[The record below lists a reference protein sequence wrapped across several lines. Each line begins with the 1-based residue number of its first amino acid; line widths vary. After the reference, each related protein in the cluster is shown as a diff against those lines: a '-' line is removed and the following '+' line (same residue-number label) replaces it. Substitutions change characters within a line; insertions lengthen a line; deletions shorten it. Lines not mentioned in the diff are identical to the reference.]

1 MRRDDNELFDL
12 MKAELFTAVVGDVL
26 DTMGLTH
33 QFLSPQF
40 KPLQDDMVIAG
51 RAMPVL
57 NADYFGAA
65 NPGQTE
71 LSTKPFG
78 LTFRALDDLK
88 PNEVYIATGG
98 SRRYAMWG
106 ELMSTRA
113 IHLKANG
120 AILDG
125 YSRDTRGILR
135 LNYPTF
141 SHGRYAQD
149 AGARSKVVDFRVPV
163 EISGVP
169 VTPGDIIFADLDG
182 VLIIPQ
188 AAAEEAI
195 NKALEKVRTENL
207 VRKAIEE
214 GMSTVEAFEKF
225 GVM

>member
-1 MRRDDNELFDL
+1 MWENDNDLFQL

-26 DTMGLTH
+26 DTLNLTH
-33 QFLSPQF
+33 QFLSPEF
-40 KPLQDDMVIAG
+40 KPLHDDMVIAG

-57 NADYFGAA
+57 NADYFGAETG
-65 NPGQTE
+65 GQTE
-71 LSTKPFG
+71 LSDKPFG

-88 PNEVYIATGG
+88 QNEVYVATGG

-113 IHLKANG
+113 IHLKAAG
-120 AILDG
+120 AVLDG

-149 AGARSKVVDFRVPV
+149 AGARSKVVDFRVTV
-163 EISGVP
+163 EVSGVT
-169 VTPGDIIFADLDG
+169 VKPGDIVFADIDG
-182 VLIIPQ
+182 VLIIPREVE
-188 AAAEEAI
+188 EEAI

-207 VRKAIEE
+207 VRKAIED
-214 GMSTVEAFEKF
+214 GMSTVEAFNKF

>member
-1 MRRDDNELFDL
+1 MWKDDNELFEL
-12 MKAELFTAVVGDVL
+12 MKKELFTAVVGDVL
-26 DTMGLTH
+26 DTMGLVH
-33 QFLSPQF
+33 QFLSPKF
-40 KPLQDDMVIAG
+40 KPLQDDMIVLG

-57 NADYFGAA
+57 NADYFGAV
-65 NPGQTE
+65 NDGQTE
-71 LSTKPFG
+71 LSSKPFG

-88 PNEVYIATGG
+88 ANEVYIATGG

-113 IHLKANG
+113 MHLNAAG

-135 LNYPTF
+135 LNFPTF

-163 EISGVP
+163 EIDGIR
-169 VTPGDIIFADLDG
+169 VTPGDIVFADLDG

-188 AAAEEAI
+188 VAEEEAI
-195 NKALEKVRTENL
+195 NKALEKARTENL

-214 GMSTVEAFEKF
+214 GMSTVDAFDQF

>member
-1 MRRDDNELFDL
+1 MWQSDSELFAL

-26 DTMGLTH
+26 DVMGLTH
-33 QFLSPQF
+33 QFLAPEI
-40 KPLQDDMVIAG
+40 KPLRDDMVIAG

-57 NADYFGAA
+57 NADFFGAS
-65 NPGQTE
+65 NLGQTD
-71 LSTKPFG
+71 LSSKPFG

-88 PNEVYIATGG
+88 LHEVYVATGG

-113 IHLKANG
+113 IHLKAAG
-120 AILDG
+120 AVLDG
-125 YSRDTRGILR
+125 YSRDTSGILR
-135 LNYPTF
+135 LNFPTF

-163 EISGVP
+163 EVNGVR
-169 VTPGDIIFADLDG
+169 VAPGDIVFADLDG

-188 AAAEEAI
+188 EAAEETI
-195 NKALEKVRTENL
+195 NKALEKVRTEDL
-207 VRKAIEE
+207 VRKAIEG